1 MLKSNIRKK
10 IFNLR
15 KLENS
20 KNIQLQFSVIYN
32 ILKKNNLKNKSIGGY
47 YPVNYE
53 IDDLD
58 IIKELEKKNYKIS
71 LPVIKKNSEMD
82 FYKWSFKDNLKLN
95 KYGIP
100 EPEQKQLIYPDIIL
114 VPLVAFDKRLFRL
127 GYGGGFYDRY
137 IEKLLKKKSFLTI
150 GLALSCQKIN
160 RVPNNKYDKK
170 LDLIVTEKYILK

>member
-10 IFNLR
+10 ILNLR
-15 KLENS
+15 KLKNR
-20 KNIQLQFSVIYN
+20 KNIQLQFSAIYN

-53 IDDLD
+53 IDDLG
-58 IIKELEKKNYKIS
+58 ILKELEKKNFKIS
-71 LPVIKKNSEMD
+71 LPVIKKDNEMD
-82 FYKWSFKDNLKLN
+82 FYKWSFKDNLNLN
-95 KYGIP
+95 TYGIP
-100 EPEQKQLIYPDIIL
+100 EPEQTKLVCPDIIL

-150 GLALSCQKIN
+150 GLALSCQKIS

-170 LDLIVTEKYILK
+170 LDIIVTEKYILK

>member
-1 MLKSNIRKK
+1 VLKSNIRKK